1 MRGEA
6 DFQGLFVVW
15 PLLWALVALAVGAVL
30 RRLLAMAG
38 AYRFVWHPALFDLAL
53 FVIVWA
59 SLPAL
64 AARFGAGPLP

>member
-30 RRLLAMAG
+30 RRVLARAG
-38 AYRFVWHPALFDLAL
+38 AYRFVWHPALFDLAG
-53 FVIVWA
+53 FVILWGGVC
-59 SLPAL
+59 AL
-64 AARFGAGPLP
+64 AEHVRGF